1 MDKSQQDTTDSHYVT
16 DDESSIT
23 FNDGDPTAQL
33 DLGGLFSNRFSNI
46 MPVYSSPNGP
56 TEIYSATRYGRRFIL
71 KGLKEQYRNDPIYT
85 MALAKEFEIG
95 IQLDH
100 PNIRR
105 TIGIETVDAIGKAI
119 ILEYIDGYPLNEI
132 VTAGKLNMMD
142 GRSIIGQIVDAL
154 GYLHSKQVF
163 HRDLKPSNIL
173 VSHLGNVV
181 KVIDFNLS
189 DSDEF
194 IILKNPAGSR
204 KYMAPEQ
211 LKAGAVP
218 SAATDIYSLG
228 VIMKELAAETGD
240 EELELIAERCTNQNA
255 EKRPQSIPHIKLPAP
270 QPSIAHS
277 LSTFLSSKILTYV
290 MVCICLALT
299 MTIAHLLLNPLS

>member
-1 MDKSQQDTTDSHYVT
+1 
-16 DDESSIT
+16 
-23 FNDGDPTAQL
+23 
-33 DLGGLFSNRFSNI
+33 
-46 MPVYSSPNGP
+46 
-56 TEIYSATRYGRRFIL
+56 
-71 KGLKEQYRNDPIYT
+71 

-105 TIGIETVDAIGKAI
+105 TIGIETVDGIGKAI

-132 VTAGKLNMMD
+132 VAGGKLNMMD
-142 GRSIIGQIVDAL
+142 GRSIIGQIADAL

-173 VSHLGNVV
+173 VSHLGNAV

-228 VIMKELAAETGD
+228 VIMKELAAVTGD

>member
-1 MDKSQQDTTDSHYVT
+1 MDKSQQDTTDRHYVT

-56 TEIYSATRYGRRFIL
+56 TEIYAATRYGRRFIL

-132 VTAGKLNMMD
+132 VAAGKLNMMD
-142 GRSIIGQIVDAL
+142 GRSIIGQIADAL

-173 VSHLGNVV
+173 VSHLGNAV

-218 SAATDIYSLG
+218 SAVTDIYSLG
-228 VIMKELAAETGD
+228 VIMKELAAMTGD